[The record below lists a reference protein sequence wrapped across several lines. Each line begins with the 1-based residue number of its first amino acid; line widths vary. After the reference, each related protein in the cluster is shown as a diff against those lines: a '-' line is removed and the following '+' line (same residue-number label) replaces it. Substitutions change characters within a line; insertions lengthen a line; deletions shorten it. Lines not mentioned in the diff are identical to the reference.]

1 VTEPNTDCVEVVV
14 TAEDA
19 DWLAEWTRRL
29 VEDRVVAC
37 GHSITPIRVT
47 YRWDGKIWDHGSARV
62 ALHTRASLVPEIVA
76 RADREHADDV
86 PCVIAAPL
94 VGGHPEYL
102 KWIVAETREQGAL
115 PR

>member
-1 VTEPNTDCVEVVV
+1 MTEPNTDCVELVV

-19 DWLAEWTRRL
+19 EWLAGWTRRL
-29 VEDRVVAC
+29 VEDRLVAC
-37 GHSITPIRVT
+37 GHHITPIRVT

-76 RADREHADDV
+76 RADRDHADEV
-86 PCVIAAPL
+86 PCVIATPL

-102 KWIVAETREQGAL
+102 KWVVAETREPGA
-115 PR
+115 